1 MSFKKTI
8 TFTANVSDYTDG
20 TVTARVQAENNI
32 LEQFITWLLAQ
43 NIGISQLEKHA
54 IGSETWAGEPFY
66 CSTIGATS
74 LVNNDSLCT
83 DIYILGNGITKKCIG
98 LAVDNHVLRAGMTD
112 TVERDLVFP
121 MSSNTAYGRVP
132 PAFIRNVKN
141 EGARL
146 TYAST
151 LICNTFSTSENTI
164 ALTIVYFRKENQTS
178 VIFGNNNALFIGQN
192 SVALIRA
199 GSYFNSSHFSLNDEF
214 MISDA
219 SYSYSADNSNY
230 ASNLA
235 LNYCMSFSPF
245 NVRVSNNTPQQSVCT
260 SIYCHSMFRANMDI
274 PMSSATQ
281 NNCTI
286 YRGGMSTT
294 AAAPMVFAAGFPRID
309 NSEIYIKKVYIPMT
323 KPAETSPL
331 KIGFVPGLLTVGNV
345 YKINDKYYV
354 ALNSGVWGL
363 FAEVA
368 DQGD

>member
-8 TFTANVSDYTDG
+8 TFTANVSDYSDG

-32 LEQFITWLLAQ
+32 LEQFVTCLLAQ
-43 NIGISQLEKHA
+43 NTGISQLEKHA

-66 CSTIGATS
+66 CSTSGAAS

-83 DIYILGNGITKKCIG
+83 DIYILGNGINKKCIG
-98 LAVDNHVLRAGMTD
+98 LAVDNHVLRVGMTD

-121 MSSNTAYGRVP
+121 MSTGQVYGRIP

-151 LICNTFSTSENTI
+151 LICNRFSTSENTLV
-164 ALTIVYFRKENQTS
+164 LTVVYYRNENQIT
-178 VIFGNNNALFIGQN
+178 VLFDNTNALFIGQN
-192 SVALIRA
+192 SAAFIRN
-199 GSYFNSSHFSLNDEF
+199 GTYFNGSHFSLNDDF

-219 SYSYSADNSNY
+219 SYSFSADNGNY

-235 LNYCMSFSPF
+235 LNYCMSYNPF
-245 NVRVSNNTPQQSVCT
+245 YLRANNNPPQQSSCT
-260 SIYCHSMFRANMDI
+260 SVFCHSLFFGDMEISSHPDTCKTYSNGMSAMGAI
-274 PMSSATQ
+274 PML
-281 NNCTI
+281 
-286 YRGGMSTT
+286 
-294 AAAPMVFAAGFPRID
+294 FAAGFPRID
-309 NSEIYIKKVYIPMT
+309 NSEIYIKKMYIPMT

-331 KIGFVPGLLTVGNV
+331 KIGFVPGLLTFGNV

-363 FAEVA
+363 FAEVE

>member
-8 TFTANVSDYTDG
+8 TFTASVSDYTDG

-43 NIGISQLEKHA
+43 NTGISMLEKHV
-54 IGSETWAGEPFY
+54 IGSATWAGDPFY
-66 CSTIGATS
+66 CSTSGATS
-74 LVNNDSLCT
+74 LVNNDSKCT
-83 DIYILGNGITKKCIG
+83 DIYILGNGINKKCIG
-98 LAVDNHVLRAGMTD
+98 LAVDNHVLRVGMTD

-121 MSSNTAYGRVP
+121 MSSYQLYGRVP

-141 EGARL
+141 DGARL

-151 LICNTFSTSENTI
+151 LICNTFSTSEDTI
-164 ALTIVYFRKENQTS
+164 VLTIVYFRKENQTS
-178 VIFGNNNALFIGQN
+178 VIFSNNNALFIGQN
-192 SVALIRA
+192 TVALIRT
-199 GSYFNSSHFSLNDEF
+199 GTYFNSSHFSLNDEF

-219 SYSYSADNSNY
+219 SYSFSADNNNY

-235 LNYCMSFSPF
+235 LNYCMSCSPF
-245 NVRVSNNTPQQSVCT
+245 YTRASNNTPQQSAST
-260 SIYCHSMFRANMDI
+260 SVFCHSMFRANMDI
-274 PMSSATQ
+274 QGVWGAQ

-286 YRGGMSTT
+286 YSDGMSST
-294 AAAPMVFAAGFPRID
+294 AVAPMVFAAGFPRID
-309 NSEIYIKKVYIPMT
+309 NSEIYIKKMYIPMT

-345 YKINDKYYV
+345 YKINDKYFV

>member
-8 TFTANVSDYTDG
+8 SFTANVSDYADG

-43 NIGISQLEKHA
+43 TGISMLEKHA
-54 IGSETWAGEPFY
+54 IGSDTWAGEPFY
-66 CSTIGATS
+66 CSTSGATS
-74 LVNNDSLCT
+74 LVNNDSKCT
-83 DIYILGNGITKKCIG
+83 DIVILGNGINKKCIG
-98 LAVDNHVLRAGMTD
+98 LAIDNHVLRVGITD

-151 LICNTFSTSENTI
+151 LVCNSFSTSENTI
-164 ALTIVYFRKENQTS
+164 SLTIVYYRKENQTS
-178 VIFGNNNALFIGQN
+178 VIFSNNNVLFIGQN
-192 SVALIRA
+192 SAAFIRA
-199 GSYFNSSHFSLNDEF
+199 GTYFTSSHFSLNDEF
-214 MISDA
+214 LISDA
-219 SYSYSADNSNY
+219 SYSYSANNTNN

-235 LNYCMSFSPF
+235 LNYCMSYNPF
-245 NVRVSNNTPQQSVCT
+245 YTRQSNETPIKSTCT
-260 SIYCHSMFRANMDI
+260 SVFCHSLFFGDMEI
-274 PMSSATQ
+274 SSNPDACKTYS
-281 NNCTI
+281 N
-286 YRGGMSTT
+286 GMSTMG
-294 AAAPMVFAAGFPRID
+294 AIPMVFAAGFPRID
-309 NSEIYIKKVYIPMT
+309 NSEIYIKKMYIPMT